1 MGVNTKSKSQ
11 HFFYQTG
18 AADVVLDVVVG
29 DGNPGALGVYL
40 SDQQIATGPEVTA
53 LALGPGAS
61 LKGKEMHILATV
73 RDNNPVTSQAS
84 VIATF
89 TNVSTGKTRALSLS
103 ETSADGDVV
112 ALTLLISFA

>member
-1 MGVNTKSKSQ
+1 MGVNTKSKSEQ
-11 HFFYQTG
+11 HFYQTG
-18 AADVVLDVVVG
+18 TGDVTLDVVVG
-29 DGNPGALGVYL
+29 DGNPGALVVFL
-40 SDQQIATGPEVTA
+40 ADQQIATGPEVSGQ
-53 LALGPGAS
+53 ALGPGPS

-89 TNVSTGKTRALSLS
+89 TNLATGKSRTLSLS

-112 ALTLLISFA
+112 ALTLIITFA